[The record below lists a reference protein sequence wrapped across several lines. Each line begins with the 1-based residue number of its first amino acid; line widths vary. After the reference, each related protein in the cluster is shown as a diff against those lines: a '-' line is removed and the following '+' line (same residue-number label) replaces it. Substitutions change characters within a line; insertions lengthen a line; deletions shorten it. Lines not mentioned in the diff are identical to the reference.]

1 VNVMDWRFVV
11 TIISTIVFG
20 VATIVLALK
29 LVKKRQPVWAYE
41 TTKIIG
47 LGSNAPPEL
56 KLTFNEQPVSD
67 VYRTRVILFNKGN
80 EPILNDNVT
89 ESIIIQF
96 KGAEILRQPDI
107 RARSKEAIKL
117 SAKQV
122 VKGGHNSVE
131 VNFLYLDHDDGAVV
145 DVLHTASEEVT
156 CTANIIGTQQ
166 IKNIGDFEPRPLQHR
181 RRRLIALL
189 LYLIIFVVGPAA
201 LFFYYLLTGYSR
213 EQPMTLVILIV
224 FMLFWT
230 AKLIVDFRRY
240 FHYRKFPRWSSI
252 GD

>member
-1 VNVMDWRFVV
+1 MMDWGLLGIILAVVFFV
-11 TIISTIVFG
+11 
-20 VATIVLALK
+20 AMIVLALK

-67 VYRTRVILFNKGN
+67 VYQTRVILFNKGN

-89 ESIIIQF
+89 ESVIIQF

-107 RARSKEAIKL
+107 KAKSKEAIKF

-122 VKGGHNSVE
+122 VKGGHNSIE

-166 IKNIGDFEPRPLQHR
+166 IKNIGNFEPRPLQHR

-189 LYLIIFVVGPAA
+189 LYLIILVVGPAG
-201 LFFYYLLTGYSR
+201 LSIYYLLTGYSR
-213 EQPMTLVILIV
+213 EQPMTLVVFIV
-224 FMLFWT
+224 FWLSCT
-230 AKLIVDFRRY
+230 ALWIFDFRRL